1 MAEKRAKSKKMKEVP
16 SQEPDTAP
24 DKDDSIEILE
34 IVGLDEGKGKSGDR
48 PKPGAG
54 VSSPPEPPD
63 SIPYSRQQLYDMLLR
78 KQAEFENS
86 RKRMERDREE
96 SQRRNWMDLLG
107 CLLPVLDNF
116 QRALAES
123 PSEPSGA
130 LRQGVLLTFQ
140 QMMDILH
147 REGLEGILSVGEPFD
162 PHVHEAVETRVVE
175 GMEEGVVL
183 EELRKGY
190 RFRGHLL
197 RPALVR
203 VSAKGESPLVGE
215 A

>member
-16 SQEPDTAP
+16 SPESDTSP

-34 IVGLDEGKGKSGDR
+34 IVGLDEGKERSAER
-48 PKPGAG
+48 SVPGAEG
-54 VSSPPEPPD
+54 STPPEPPD
-63 SIPYSRQQLYDMLLR
+63 SIPYSRQELYDMLLR

-107 CLLPVLDNF
+107 RLLPVLDNF
-116 QRALAES
+116 QRALVES
-123 PSEPSGA
+123 ASEPSGA
-130 LRQGVLLTFQ
+130 VRQGFLLTFQ
-140 QMMDILH
+140 QMMEVLH
-147 REGLEGILSVGEPFD
+147 REGLEGISSVGEPFD

-175 GMEEGVVL
+175 GTEEGVVL

-203 VSAKGESPLVGE
+203 VSAKGENPSAGE
-215 A
+215 P